1 MTARYDK
8 ISTLPKGNNEYFYPS
23 VSGSLLL
30 NQLFN
35 LPSWINLAKLRGSY
49 ASVTSGKIADD
60 NYGYISAF
68 DKRVGWN
75 GQSAFAFGNILIDQN
90 IKPQTTDSWEIG
102 TNLVFLRNKLIW
114 MLHISMPEI
123 TISWKEF
130 HYLRDRDINFSR
142 QTEMFIKEK
151 V

>member
-35 LPSWINLAKLRGSY
+35 FPSGLIWQNCGSY

-102 TNLVFLRNKLIW
+102 TNLVFLRNRINLDVAYFNARDYNQ
-114 MLHISMPEI
+114 LERVPLSE
-123 TISWKEF
+123 
-130 HYLRDRDINFSR
+130 DRDINFSR

>member
-1 MTARYDK
+1 MKNSEIRTDGLVTPGWYNLFNSIGPLFIPTDGDRNRKEYEQINSVYGYVDMELYKTFFLNMTARYDK

-75 GQSAFAFGNILIDQN
+75 GQSAFALGI
-90 IKPQTTDSWEIG
+90 
-102 TNLVFLRNKLIW
+102 
-114 MLHISMPEI
+114 
-123 TISWKEF
+123 
-130 HYLRDRDINFSR
+130 Y
-142 QTEMFIKEK
+142 
-151 V
+151 

>member
-1 MTARYDK
+1 M
-8 ISTLPKGNNEYFYPS
+8 
-23 VSGSLLL
+23 
-30 NQLFN
+30 
-35 LPSWINLAKLRGSY
+35 RGSY

-102 TNLVFLRNKLIW
+102 TNLVFLRNRINLDVAYFNARDYNQLERVPLSEGSGYKFFQTNGNVYKRKGIEFTLSADVIKRQISDGVHRLI
-114 MLHISMPEI
+114 LVS
-123 TISWKEF
+123 T
-130 HYLRDRDINFSR
+130 DDI
-142 QTEMFIKEK
+142 
-151 V
+151 